1 MQGIAML
8 HVQFYLY
15 AILHFLVAPND
26 HIRRRNCSAASSQLN
41 LSDQLPAA
49 LKAAQSRGGT
59 LMRGAAPLMACHA
72 LWLLCLPSPTHS
84 APATVRWHYVEDS

>member
-1 MQGIAML
+1 MQCIAML

-15 AILHFLVAPND
+15 AILHLLVAPND

-84 APATVRWHYVEDS
+84 VRATVRWH